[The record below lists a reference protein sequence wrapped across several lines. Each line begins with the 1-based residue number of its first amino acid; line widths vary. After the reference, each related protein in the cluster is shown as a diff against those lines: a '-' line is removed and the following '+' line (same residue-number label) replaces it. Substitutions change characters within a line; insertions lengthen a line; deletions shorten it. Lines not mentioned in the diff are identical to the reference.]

1 MKGLSPL
8 QDVVINC
15 PKCQHE
21 IRLDETLAGPLLAE
35 TRAGFEARIAEMQT
49 AIEVREG
56 AANQKMIEA
65 ETVRAATEDELAR
78 RIDVERARIVEDET
92 KKAGDAARAVVDRLQ
107 KRADE
112 QEAKLAEAQKAQ
124 ADYLRKEQELA
135 DRTRELDLTVQKRIN
150 EETMAIRSRAQAEA
164 AEAQGLK
171 LAERDKT
178 IEDMKRQIDD
188 MKRKAEQGSQQLQG
202 EVLELSLES
211 TLQSRF
217 PHDRIEPVAKGVGG
231 ADIIQHVLTPAGAA
245 CGAIIWEVKRTR
257 NWQPGWLPKLRDDQ
271 RAAGAA
277 AAILLSEAL
286 PPGLASFDLI
296 DGIWVAH
303 PRLAEPMALILRQSL
318 LDLRAS
324 RIAQDGQASKTEM
337 VYAYLTGPRFR
348 HRVEVI
354 IERFTEMQDDLRR
367 EMRATQK
374 LWAKREQQIGAVIGA
389 TAGLYGDLQG
399 IAGSAVTDL
408 PGLDMPL
415 LPADEAD

>member
-1 MKGLSPL
+1 M
-8 QDVVINC
+8 QDAVINC
-15 PKCQHE
+15 PGCQRE

-35 TRAGFEARIAEMQT
+35 TRAGFEAQIAKMQT
-49 AIEVREG
+49 AIKERES
-56 AANQKMIEA
+56 AANQKLAEA
-65 ETVRAATEDELAR
+65 ERARAATEDELAR
-78 RIDVERARIVEDET
+78 RLDAERTRIAGDEA
-92 KKAGDAARAVVDRLQ
+92 KKAQDAMRAVIDGMQ
-107 KRADE
+107 KRAAE
-112 QEAKLAEAQKAQ
+112 QDAKLAEAQKAQ
-124 ADYLRKEQELA
+124 ADYLRKEQDLA
-135 DRTRELDLTVQKRIN
+135 DRARELDLTVQKRIA
-150 EETMAIRSRAQAEA
+150 EETAAIRNRAQVEA

-202 EVLELSLES
+202 EVLELSLENA
-211 TLQSRF
+211 LLSRF

-231 ADIIQHVLTPAGAA
+231 ADVVQHVNTTAGTA
-245 CGAIIWEVKRTR
+245 CGAILWEVKRTR
-257 NWQPGWLPKLRDDQ
+257 NWQAGWLSKLRDDQ

-277 AAILLSEAL
+277 IAILLSEAL

-318 LDLRAS
+318 LDLQAS
-324 RIAQDGQASKTEM
+324 RIAQEGQATKTEM

-348 HRVEVI
+348 QRVEVI

-374 LWAKREQQIGAVIGA
+374 LWAKRDQQIGAVIGA

-399 IAGSAVTDL
+399 IAGSAVAEL

-415 LPADEAD
+415 LPPDDAE